1 MPGYIPSST
10 ATADTE
16 LTGHYNVQWLRVFQL
31 SPVLEP
37 FDTDGGVILIPPP
50 SPFLSLSTGSPWNK
64 VSSRPDS
71 STLSVAA
78 SGDKVDINALGLY
91 GEGADVD
98 ARVDTVWS
106 EVPLKDVSQTA
117 LWDQSI
123 AKINADQGGEFNRPP
138 EKDIAR
144 AAPWDVSVAPADKG
158 IDADY
163 IYAPAKDLT
172 RSIDHTTTR
181 PHQTPLPTPDFV
193 EGAVIILGAP
203 YIQPAIS
210 DLDSELKGQYIQPGT
225 VKFQPPDPFR
235 FYRPRDQ
242 TNAQVY
248 GMVPSIDDATKYPW
262 GRGQYYRRARDW
274 GIAYP
279 TYTGPVFKQDPP
291 IPDIKLSYLTMNIVN
306 VVKLPELTPV
316 NLRDINISLDVDSWA
331 WTMTGTV
338 RGQASLDVIKPTG
351 AGPVD
356 IQVTINGHEWIF
368 MIESYTGNRAIADD
382 VFSVRGSSRTQYL
395 ASPYAPKSS
404 YINGSSINA
413 KQAVEDLLTGTGFT
427 LEWITIG
434 DEDTPD
440 WNIPAGALAYTNK
453 TPLEVIKWIADAAG
467 AVVVPDLASD
477 NIIIKPRY
485 PTPPWQ
491 LSGATMDKVVVE
503 AMVRSISEEW
513 IPAALYNSAYVSG
526 INAGRGTLVTRQG
539 TAGDQPAPDLFSEL
553 QVALE
558 CNKARGEQIIADS
571 GNRSRVQMDL
581 HIPESITAPGL
592 ILPGHELEYQG
603 SSETWRG
610 YVAATSI
617 SASGPGAA
625 PVWQQITINRLL
637 EH

>member
-1 MPGYIPSST
+1 MPGYIPPST
-10 ATADTE
+10 AAADS
-16 LTGHYNVQWLRVFQL
+16 LLSAIYNLHWLRVFL
-31 SPVLEP
+31 LNPTLEP
-37 FDTDGGVILIPPP
+37 FDTGGIIIIPPP
-50 SPFLSLSTGSPWNK
+50 LPHLFLGVGAPWAK
-64 VSSRPDS
+64 AS
-71 STLSVAA
+71 STPQRAYQVVAG
-78 SGDKVDINALGLY
+78 SGDLVDKKSSMPFGP
-91 GEGADVD
+91 GADVD
-98 ARVDTVWS
+98 SPMDIIWS
-106 EVPLKDVSQTA
+106 EVPVKESSTA
-117 LWDQSI
+117 IGWDKSI
-123 AKINADQGGEFNRPP
+123 APLD
-138 EKDIAR
+138 KDT
-144 AAPWDVSVAPADKG
+144 
-158 IDADY
+158 DAGY
-163 IYAPAKDLT
+163 RESPAKDLSLEAAWDS
-172 RSIDHTTTR
+172 SIKPTDDIKSAGYLYAPHKDLITSLHHTSTR

-193 EGAVIILGAP
+193 EGAVTILGAP
-203 YIQPAIS
+203 YIQPAIGA
-210 DLDSELKGQYIQPGT
+210 LDSELKGQYIQPGT
-225 VKFQPPDPFR
+225 VKFQPPDPIR

-262 GRGQYYRRARDW
+262 GRGQHYRRAADW

-368 MIESYTGNRAIADD
+368 MIESYTGTRAIADD

-404 YINGSSINA
+404 YINGSSLNA

-427 LEWITIG
+427 LEWISLG

-453 TPLEVIKWIADAAG
+453 TPMEVIKWIADAVG
-467 AVVVPDLASD
+467 AIVVPDLASD

-503 AMVRSISEEW
+503 AMVRSMSEEW
-513 IPAALYNSAYVSG
+513 IPSALYNAAYVSG

-539 TAGDQPAPDLFSEL
+539 TAGDQPAPDLFNEL

>member
-1 MPGYIPSST
+1 MAGYIPPPTT
-10 ATADTE
+10 AADSE
-16 LTGHYNVQWLRVFQL
+16 LIAQYNLQWLRLFQL

-37 FDTDGGVILIPPP
+37 FDTGGGIILIPPP
-50 SPFLSLSTGSPWNK
+50 SPFLSHSTGSPWNR

-71 STLSVAA
+71 ATLSIA
-78 SGDKVDINALGLY
+78 SSAETVDIDIEALH
-91 GEGADVD
+91 GEGADID

-106 EVPLKDVSQTA
+106 EVPLKDVSKIA
-117 LWDQSI
+117 PWDRSVNE
-123 AKINADQGGEFNRPP
+123 INVDQGGEFNRPP
-138 EKDIAR
+138 DRDISR
-144 AAPWDVSVAPADKG
+144 AAPWDDSVAPADKG
-158 IDADY
+158 LAADY
-163 IYAPAKDLT
+163 LYAPPKDLA

-181 PHQTPLPTPDFV
+181 PHQAPLPTPDFV
-193 EGAVIILGAP
+193 EGAVAELSAP
-203 YIQPAIS
+203 YIHPDIGAL
-210 DLDSELKGQYIQPGT
+210 DLVLKGQYIQPGT
-225 VKFQPPDPFR
+225 VKFQPPDPIR

-242 TNAQVY
+242 KNAQVY

-262 GRGQYYRRARDW
+262 GRGQYYRRAADW

-331 WTMTGTV
+331 WSMTGTV
-338 RGQASLDVIKPTG
+338 RGQSSLDVIKPTG

-368 MIESYTGNRAIADD
+368 MIESYTGTRAIADD

-404 YINGSSINA
+404 YTNGSSINA

-427 LEWITIG
+427 LEWISLG

-467 AVVVPDLASD
+467 AIVVPDLASD

-491 LSGATMDKVVVE
+491 LAGATMDKVVVE

-539 TAGDQPAPDLFSEL
+539 TAGDQPAPDMFSEL

-558 CNKARGEQIIADS
+558 CNRGRGEQIIADS

-581 HIPESITAPGL
+581 HIPESATAPGL
-592 ILPGHELEYQG
+592 ILPGHEIEYQG
-603 SSETWRG
+603 ASETWRG
-610 YVAATSI
+610 YVAAVSI

-625 PVWQQITINRLL
+625 PVWQNITVNRPL